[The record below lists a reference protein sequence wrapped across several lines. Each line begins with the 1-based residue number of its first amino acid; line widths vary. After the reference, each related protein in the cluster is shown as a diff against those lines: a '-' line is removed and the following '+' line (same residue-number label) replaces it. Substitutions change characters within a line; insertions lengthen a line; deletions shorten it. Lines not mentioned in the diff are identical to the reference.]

1 VSAKRRAKSE
11 GPRAIETDVL
21 KPVPRVDA
29 AYLRNASQIVE
40 TCVIESLRPTVI
52 EELVQAAR
60 TGAYEAALNVTSLCD
75 RFEHPVCAVSA
86 AKSLVRYLQ
95 ELGICA
101 QVVKGQTR
109 RLGWETEVIAVEA
122 SWREVRL

>member
-1 VSAKRRAKSE
+1 MSTKRRAKGE
-11 GPRAIETDVL
+11 EPRPLEADVL

-29 AYLRNASQIVE
+29 AYLRNASQVVE
-40 TCVIESLRPTVI
+40 TCVIESLRPIVLA
-52 EELVQAAR
+52 ELVKAAR
-60 TGAYEAALNVTSLCD
+60 TGAYEAALNVTGLCD

-101 QVVKGQTR
+101 QLVKGQTR
-109 RLGWETEVIAVEA
+109 RLGWETEVVAVEA
-122 SWREVRL
+122 SWREVAR